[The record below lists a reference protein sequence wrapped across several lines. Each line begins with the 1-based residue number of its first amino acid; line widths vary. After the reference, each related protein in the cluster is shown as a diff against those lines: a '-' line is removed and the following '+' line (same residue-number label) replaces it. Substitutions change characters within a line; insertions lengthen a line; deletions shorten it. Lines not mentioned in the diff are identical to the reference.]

1 MLRELLLMKSDETSQ
16 HGIGLGMEQSKVET
30 NIQFFHSL
38 GKETSKTVGGTAP
51 PAEH

>member
-1 MLRELLLMKSDETSQ
+1 MLRDLLLIKSEKTSQ

-38 GKETSKTVGGTAP
+38 GKEKSKTVEGTAP